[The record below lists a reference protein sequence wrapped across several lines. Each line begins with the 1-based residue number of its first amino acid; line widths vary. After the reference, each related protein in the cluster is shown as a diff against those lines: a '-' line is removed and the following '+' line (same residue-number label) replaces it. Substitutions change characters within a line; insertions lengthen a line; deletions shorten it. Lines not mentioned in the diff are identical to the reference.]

1 VSRSDPAGTQ
11 LSTYTFPEELHVDEL
26 LVRHTSEDDIEVLAP
41 AFRDPAIGPEAGLP
55 PFDADALRTA
65 VREQLPGMIERGLLC
80 PYVIVDMQTNEV
92 LGGLTLHH
100 FDPMRDSVEV
110 GYWLFVAARGRG
122 VATRTVQAAVEHA
135 FANGIYRVE
144 AHVRIGNLASE
155 RVLER
160 AGFRSEGVKG
170 RFLRRG
176 AEERHDATLFARLAD
191 D

>member
-1 VSRSDPAGTQ
+1 V
-11 LSTYTFPEELHVDEL
+11 EELL
-26 LVRHTSEDDIEVLAP
+26 MRHTREDDIDVLAP

-55 PFDADALRTA
+55 PFDAETLRTA
-65 VREQLPGMIERGLLC
+65 MREQLPGMIERGLLS
-80 PYVIVDMQTNEV
+80 PYVIVDTETEAL

-110 GYWLFVAARGRG
+110 GYWLFVSARGRG

-144 AHVRIGNLASE
+144 AHVRLGNLASE

-160 AGFRSEGVKG
+160 AGFRSEGVKA

-176 AEERHDATLFARLAD
+176 AEERYDATLFARLAD